1 MTRYDFQNTANMTTS
16 VYVYWTGNTYYIVSN
31 MKGSDGTQSKKDFTI
46 DASGLTTQALSD
58 IINNTGSKAY
68 LSSIS
73 NSTLKQ
79 EAEDIKR
86 LAKAKDNNIRLSAAE
101 VSSNGTI
108 ISGEASDNYII
119 TTLLNN
125 PVTNYIKETIT
136 SITEE
141 PVDTEIKIT
150 QSALASE
157 SKIPGIQVTNTI
169 EKTGKIVNP
178 FDHINNINNYSTK
191 LQETIGG
198 SDLSVF
204 MLMENPDYNDII
216 NGVPEEVQKKE
227 LLFLEM
233 DNVLSLSYSTLR
245 EKYPVRVLG
254 ESNPRS
260 YTYGSRSI
268 SGHIA
273 FTVFVEDILAQL
285 RGKLAD
291 QISETKDNFNKYI
304 AVSKKAQLDSVEK
317 YKEYAKYS
325 AQMNN
330 MFLKESKVRLLDQLP
345 PFHILVMG
353 MNESGVF
360 SKMIIKNVTIVDE
373 NQYQGTQ
380 QPNIV
385 NKVTFVAKDIVPM
398 AKVNYSTTI
407 VNSSVN
413 SIGESYFNGKYSSDI
428 YYNRE
433 VTGSSVLDEIYKD
446 LSSLDKE

>member
-1 MTRYDFQNTANMTTS
+1 MTRYDFQNTANINTS
-16 VYVYWTGNTYYIVSN
+16 VYVYSTGNAYYIVSN
-31 MKGSDGTQSKKDFTI
+31 IKDSSGNQSKKDFTI
-46 DASGLTTQALSD
+46 DGNGLTSQALSD

-68 LSSIS
+68 IATTS

-79 EAEDIKR
+79 EAEDIKK
-86 LAKAKDNNIRLSAAE
+86 LAKTTDNNIKLTTTE
-101 VSSNGTI
+101 VSSNGTV
-108 ISGEASDNYII
+108 ISGTAPDSYIVS
-119 TTLLNN
+119 TLLNN
-125 PVTNYIKETIT
+125 PVTNFIKETIT
-136 SITEE
+136 YITEE
-141 PVDTEIKIT
+141 PVDPEIKIT
-150 QSALASE
+150 QSAIASQ
-157 SKIPGIQVTNTI
+157 SKIPGIQVDNKI
-169 EKTGKIVNP
+169 EKTGNIVNP

-204 MLMENPDYNDII
+204 LLMETPDYNDII

-260 YTYGSRSI
+260 HTSGSRSI

-285 RGKLAD
+285 RGKLAN
-291 QISETKDNFNKYI
+291 QISRTKESFSNYT
-304 AVSKKAQLDSVEK
+304 AVSKRAQLDSVEK

-353 MNESGVF
+353 MNESGIF
-360 SKMIIKNVTIVDE
+360 SKMIIKHVTIVDE

-385 NKVTFVAKDIVPM
+385 NKVTFIAKDIVPM
-398 AKVNYSTTI
+398 AKIDYSTTV

-413 SIGESYFNGKYSSDI
+413 SIGESYFNGKYSSNL

-433 VTGSSVLDEIYKD
+433 VTGSSVLNEIYKD